1 MTLPAHELGGGLC
14 VAKTSFVVIVRGVA
28 RRPARLTRSAKVR
41 TDGANL
47 LLEGTGEDYGWV
59 SNYARYGGT
68 LGSYDPGGTRPSW
81 WVGEDRFQPIGPNG
95 PSGWWDQPG
104 TGFLPAVT
112 RATTVI
118 VNPIVRTP
126 WQVYKYEGAQMVPLP
141 SPRWMTDPMMRGSV
155 PGPNK
160 AQFPWGLRLNSHE
173 FWSTIL
179 THAIWWGRGGFMAIE
194 QADGQPLQGSMR
206 IINPYMIA
214 LDDDG
219 HWVIDPHGPQPLRTD
234 FEGRVNVGGVTW
246 RLYVMHGLQ
255 PNDPANPQ
263 GVLTRHFDTLRLGVA
278 IHSFQHGQFNNG
290 TPAGFLKVMTPNF
303 DEEKAAKLKADW
315 MEAHGGSKK
324 SIAVLNAMVDFTPI
338 SISAVDAETNALKSM
353 NLVDVAHMFGLSAT
367 WLDAS
372 AGYSLTYANA
382 VDKRRELLDIS
393 LTGWGQQCI
402 EAMNA
407 CFPDGTRV
415 RIRWDMF
422 TAPNLNEQIPVFAQ
436 AVEAGLL
443 TVDEARL
450 RMGLMA
456 MGANDD
462 KRQ

>member
-1 MTLPAHELGGGLC
+1 MP
-14 VAKTSFVVIVRGVA
+14 
-28 RRPARLTRSAKVR
+28 RPSARLTRSAKVR

-47 LLEGTGEDYGWV
+47 LQEGAGIDYGWV
-59 SNYARYGGT
+59 SNFARYGGT
-68 LGSYDPGGTRPSW
+68 LGSYDPGGDRPSW
-81 WVGEDRFQPIGPNG
+81 WVGRDQFDGNAIGPNG
-95 PSGWWDQPG
+95 PGSWWNQPG
-104 TGFLPAVT
+104 IGFLPAVT

-126 WQVYKYEGAQMVPLP
+126 WQVYKSATSDMSQGVIPAP
-141 SPRWMTDPMMRGSV
+141 SPKWMTDPMMRGTV
-155 PGPNK
+155 PGANMPT
-160 AQFPWGLRLNSHE
+160 FPWGLRLNSHE

-179 THAIWWGRGGFMAIE
+179 THAIWWGRGAFMAIE
-194 QADGQPLQGSMR
+194 QSNGEPLQGSMR
-206 IINPYMIA
+206 IVNPYMIA
-214 LDDDG
+214 LDDTG
-219 HWVIDPHGPQPLRTD
+219 HWVIDPDGDNPIRTD
-234 FEGRVNVGGVTW
+234 FDGRVRVGGVTW
-246 RLYVMHGLQ
+246 RIYVMHGLQ

-278 IHSFQHGQFNNG
+278 IHSFQHGQFSNG

-338 SISAVDAETNALKSM
+338 SITAVDAETNDLKAA
-353 NLVDVAHMFGLSAT
+353 NLVDIAHMFGLSAT
-367 WLDAS
+367 WLDTS

-393 LTGWGQQCI
+393 LTGWGQQCV
-402 EAMNA
+402 EALNA
-407 CFPDGTRV
+407 CFPHGTLV

-422 TAPNLNEQIPVFAQ
+422 TAPNLIEQIPVFVQ

-443 TVDEARL
+443 TEDEARL
-450 RMGLMA
+450 RMGLMPKEE
-456 MGANDD
+456 N
-462 KRQ
+462 Q